1 MPVIV
6 FASSKGGAGK
16 TTACVVLACEL
27 ARQGGESSGAAG
39 RGTAGGVEVALVD
52 ADPNRHA
59 AAWAALPG
67 CPENIRVT
75 ADIDRDGIIDAI
87 EAAQDRAAFVLVDLE
102 GVADSVLIGAVSRAD
117 LVIIPCQASQNDAG
131 EAARTIGA
139 VRQAGRIARR
149 EIAFAVLFTRLG
161 AAIVTRTARHLAGE
175 FAAAGVPVMTCGLIE
190 REAFR
195 SIFSFGG
202 TVNDLPAG
210 TKAARAGIG
219 RCAANTEAL
228 AEEVKTR
235 LHEAM
240 RSASESNGES
250 DREDV
255 ANVG

>member
-27 ARQGGESSGAAG
+27 ARQITAGSGAVEGNA
-39 RGTAGGVEVALVD
+39 TEGVEVALVD

-59 AAWAALPG
+59 AAW
-67 CPENIRVT
+67 
-75 ADIDRDGIIDAI
+75 
-87 EAAQDRAAFVLVDLE
+87 AAQDRAAFVLVDLE

-161 AAIVTRTARHLAGE
+161 AAIVTRTARHLADE
-175 FAAAGVPVMTCGLIE
+175 FAAAGVPVMKCGLVE

-202 TVNDLPAG
+202 TVNDLSAE

-219 RCAANTEAL
+219 RCVANTEAF
-228 AEEVKTR
+228 AEEVKAR
-235 LHEAM
+235 LQEAM
-240 RSASESNGES
+240 QPGTERQADEEGMA
-250 DREDV
+250 DV
-255 ANVG
+255 G